1 MSLVAMES
9 KALHP
14 VKLASLVIVLG
25 HSCLLHQSTAS
36 EQCGT
41 RQHLSPFYGV
51 QIQSRGGLNPL
62 IESAHST
69 DKVVIGELPYQAIR
83 NEISRV

>member
-1 MSLVAMES
+1 MSLVAMKS

-36 EQCGT
+36 EQCST
-41 RQHLSPFYGV
+41 RQPLSPFYGV